1 MFEASLLAG
10 KRILITG
17 GGTGLGKS
25 MARRMAELGAALV
38 ICGRRAE
45 VLDAAAAEISE
56 ATGATVEA
64 IPCDIRD
71 AEAVDAMIDQAW
83 PVDVLVNN
91 AAANFIA
98 QTHKL
103 SARALDTLFAIN
115 LNGPM
120 SCTVAAGRRWIAE
133 GRDGV
138 VLSILSTGAM
148 TGRAFTVPAVMG
160 KAAMLAMTRSLA
172 VEWGPH
178 GIRTVAIAPGPF
190 PTPGAWSRLRPKAR
204 DAAGGQERTIPLGRL
219 GAHEELANLACYL
232 VSDQAGYV
240 TGECVTI
247 DGGGM
252 LRTSGAED
260 LLTWSDAD
268 WEAIRPKKKG

>member
-98 QTHKL
+98 QTHK
-103 SARALDTLFAIN
+103 
-115 LNGPM
+115 
-120 SCTVAAGRRWIAE
+120 CE
-133 GRDGV
+133 
-138 VLSILSTGAM
+138 IL
-148 TGRAFTVPAVMG
+148 V
-160 KAAMLAMTRSLA
+160 K
-172 VEWGPH
+172 
-178 GIRTVAIAPGPF
+178 
-190 PTPGAWSRLRPKAR
+190 
-204 DAAGGQERTIPLGRL
+204 
-219 GAHEELANLACYL
+219 
-232 VSDQAGYV
+232 
-240 TGECVTI
+240 
-247 DGGGM
+247 
-252 LRTSGAED
+252 
-260 LLTWSDAD
+260 
-268 WEAIRPKKKG
+268 